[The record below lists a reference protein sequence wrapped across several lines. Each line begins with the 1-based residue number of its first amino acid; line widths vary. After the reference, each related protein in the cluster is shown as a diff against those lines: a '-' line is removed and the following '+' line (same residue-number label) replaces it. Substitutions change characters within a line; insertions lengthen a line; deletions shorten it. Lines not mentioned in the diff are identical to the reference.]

1 MNDMVSIRKIRFGSE
16 EGLPVLGTEDTA
28 LGRGNEDGLG
38 GNKAL
43 V

>member
-16 EGLPVLGTEDTA
+16 EGLPVLGAEDTA
-28 LGRGNEDGLG
+28 GGRDIEDGLG
-38 GNKAL
+38 GDKAL

>member
-16 EGLPVLGTEDTA
+16 EGLPVLGAAEIAGGRDT
-28 LGRGNEDGLG
+28 EDGLAG
-38 GNKAL
+38 DKAL